1 MAICVPLKQA
11 AVPKTSS
18 KRVFRSTDL
27 TAAKYP
33 LAVASFAS
41 DRGGSHEQVDTY
53 AHQQGGDDAELQG
66 RSPQH

>member
-1 MAICVPLKQA
+1 MAICVPLKHA
-11 AVPKTSS
+11 AVPRTSN

-41 DRGGSHEQVDTY
+41 DGAARTS
-53 AHQQGGDDAELQG
+53 
-66 RSPQH
+66 R